1 MQVENMKALIAEDD
15 LISRMMLTK
24 LLTRWGYEVT
34 AVDNGQDAWEYLQH
48 VDSPSIVLLDW
59 MMPVLDG
66 LEVCRRLRDLES
78 KSSSYVI
85 LLTSRDAKGD
95 IIQGLEAGADDYLPK
110 PYDSDELQARLKV
123 GKRIIDLQDRLI
135 RLSNTDALTG
145 LGNRRRF
152 FEAGKSEMYRS
163 LRYKIPLCLILIDMD
178 NFKRV
183 NDTYGHDIGDDVLRL
198 FADMITARL
207 RESDI
212 ACRNGGDEYA
222 IWLPHTNLENA
233 VKVADALREHV
244 EQTDFNLNLQAE
256 GGPDWRV
263 TLSLGVAEL
272 SEEDLTV
279 DDFFKRVDS
288 YLYKAK
294 NGGRNQVYS
303 A

>member
-1 MQVENMKALIAEDD
+1 MKALIAEDD